1 MFIDKELKDVTV
13 NFKVTKSQKKVLDQM
28 AEERGLKLTEM
39 ILTLLDNEFNEPK
52 LTKNQSQNQNRD
64 EEIRGKF

>member
-39 ILTLLDNEFNEPK
+39 ILTLLENEFNEPK
-52 LTKNQSQNQNRD
+52 LISKSN
-64 EEIRGKF
+64 K